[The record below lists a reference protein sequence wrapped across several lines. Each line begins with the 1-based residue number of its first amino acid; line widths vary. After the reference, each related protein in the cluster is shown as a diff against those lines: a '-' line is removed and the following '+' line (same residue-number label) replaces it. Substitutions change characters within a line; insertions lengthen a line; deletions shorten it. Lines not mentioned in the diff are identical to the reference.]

1 MGLFRRKS
9 EERTLALPGWTNDW
23 NLFNQH
29 DLAGRSGAL
38 GIADVYACVRCL
50 SDAAASVP
58 LVTYR
63 RTDSGRQ
70 RLYSGRLPELLQ
82 RPSPGTTQANLV
94 AQAMAHLVLYGNAF
108 LGKFRDLDG
117 RLEQLGLL
125 QPSQVEVELVNGAPR
140 YIVTDAKSG
149 QQSRHGPEDI
159 VHIRGLSIDGLV
171 GLSPIKQCRMAVSL
185 AGGLGD
191 FAEAFV
197 RNGARP
203 SGILRL
209 VGGGSSD
216 ALEQLRISFE
226 AKHAGARNAHRVAV
240 MTGEVEWVAMAGPL
254 DDLQF
259 VEQRKLSTA
268 EIARIFRIPPWMIG
282 AASGDSMTY
291 SNVEQQQ
298 LAFVMHSLR
307 PWLVL
312 IEQAISADPDLCSQ
326 NQYVEFLLDA
336 LLRADSKT
344 RADIYAL
351 ALDPDKGWMTRD
363 EVRRL
368 ENLEPEGAAA
378 PTPEPQ
384 TTNGKALIA

>member
-1 MGLFRRKS
+1 
-9 EERTLALPGWTNDW
+9 
-23 NLFNQH
+23 
-29 DLAGRSGAL
+29 
-38 GIADVYACVRCL
+38 
-50 SDAAASVP
+50 
-58 LVTYR
+58 
-63 RTDSGRQ
+63 
-70 RLYSGRLPELLQ
+70 
-82 RPSPGTTQANLV
+82 
-94 AQAMAHLVLYGNAF
+94 
-108 LGKFRDLDG
+108 
-117 RLEQLGLL
+117 
-125 QPSQVEVELVNGAPR
+125 
-140 YIVTDAKSG
+140 
-149 QQSRHGPEDI
+149 
-159 VHIRGLSIDGLV
+159 
-171 GLSPIKQCRMAVSL
+171 
-185 AGGLGD
+185 
-191 FAEAFV
+191 
-197 RNGARP
+197 
-203 SGILRL
+203 
-209 VGGGSSD
+209 
-216 ALEQLRISFE
+216 
-226 AKHAGARNAHRVAV
+226 

-351 ALDPDKGWMTRD
+351 ALDPVKGWMTRD

>member
-1 MGLFRRKS
+1 M
-9 EERTLALPGWTNDW
+9 AL
-23 NLFNQH
+23 
-29 DLAGRSGAL
+29 
-38 GIADVYACVRCL
+38 
-50 SDAAASVP
+50 
-58 LVTYR
+58 
-63 RTDSGRQ
+63 
-70 RLYSGRLPELLQ
+70 
-82 RPSPGTTQANLV
+82 
-94 AQAMAHLVLYGNAF
+94 
-108 LGKFRDLDG
+108 
-117 RLEQLGLL
+117 
-125 QPSQVEVELVNGAPR
+125 
-140 YIVTDAKSG
+140 
-149 QQSRHGPEDI
+149 
-159 VHIRGLSIDGLV
+159 
-171 GLSPIKQCRMAVSL
+171 SL
-185 AGGLGD
+185 AGGLGE

-209 VGGGSSD
+209 VGGGSKD
-216 ALEQLRISFE
+216 TLEQLRISFE
-226 AKHAGARNAHRVAV
+226 ARHRGAQNAHQVAV

-254 DDLQF
+254 NDLQF

-268 EIARIFRIPPWMIG
+268 EIARVFRVPPWMIG

-307 PWLVL
+307 PWLVA
-312 IEQAISADPDLCSQ
+312 IEQAISADADLCSQ
-326 NQYVEFLLDA
+326 NQCVEFLLDA

-351 ALDPDKGWMTRD
+351 ALDPEKGWMTRD

>member
-1 MGLFRRKS
+1 MRLFGRKT
-9 EERTLALPGWTNDW
+9 EERTLALPGWPNDW
-23 NLFNQH
+23 NLYNQH
-29 DLAGRSGAL
+29 ALADRSGAL

-63 RTDSGRQ
+63 RTESGRQ

-94 AQAMAHLVLYGNAF
+94 AQAMAHLALWGNAYVA
-108 LGKFRDLDG
+108 KFRDADG
-117 RLEQLGLL
+117 RLEQLGMLH
-125 QPSQVEVELVNGAPR
+125 PDRVEVELINGAPR
-140 YIVTDAKSG
+140 YTVSDAKTG
-149 QQSRHGPEDI
+149 RQSKHGVDDI
-159 VHIRGLSIDGLV
+159 VHIRGLSIDGLT
-171 GLSPIKQCRMAVSL
+171 GLSPIKQARMAVSL
-185 AGGLGD
+185 AGGLGE

-226 AKHAGARNAHRVAV
+226 SKHAGAQNAHRVAV

-259 VEQRKLSTA
+259 CEQRKLSTA
-268 EIARIFRIPPWMIG
+268 EIARVFRVPPWMIG
-282 AASGDSMTY
+282 ASAGDSMTY
-291 SNVEQQQ
+291 SNVEQQA
-298 LAFVMHSLR
+298 LAFVTHSLR

-312 IEQAISADPDLCSQ
+312 IEQAISNDPDLCSQ
-326 NQYVEFLLDA
+326 NQYCEFLLDA

-351 ALDPDKGWMTRD
+351 ALDPVKGWMTRS